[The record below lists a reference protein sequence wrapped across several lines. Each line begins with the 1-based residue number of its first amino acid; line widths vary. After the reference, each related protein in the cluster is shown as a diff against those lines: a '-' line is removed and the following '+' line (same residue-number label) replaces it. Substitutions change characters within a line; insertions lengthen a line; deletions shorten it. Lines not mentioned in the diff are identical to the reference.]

1 MFKIFSFKNFDD
13 HFHISIFGIH
23 FCLKHKSDF
32 EYKEAVEYGV
42 TKDKRDPRLIVSLT
56 SYPARINTVYKT
68 INTLLNQ
75 TIKADEVILWLSDEQ
90 FPNLEEDLPQNL
102 LRLKSLG
109 LTIKWCKDFKSYKKL
124 LPALVEYPEDII
136 VTADDDVYYQ
146 SDTLERLYEAYKKD
160 SKNVYVRRSV
170 RLELQNNKLSR
181 VSARK
186 YGYNCLKNA
195 SYFNQ
200 LMGGSGCLYP
210 PHSLFK
216 DCVNYDIV
224 SQTVPTHDDVY
235 FWTMAVLNNT
245 KIQVIGGFDVDL
257 HFVEDTQNVGLIN
270 VNKKESVGVSLE
282 EAYGI
287 MLQKYPQILTILKGE
302 LNG

>member
-13 HFHISIFGIH
+13 HYHISIFGIH

-42 TKDKRDPRLIVSLT
+42 TKDKREPRLIVSLT

-146 SDTLERLYEAYKKD
+146 SDTLKRLYEAYKKD